1 MQKKNYVEKG
11 VLTNHLINM
20 RPNKRTPEEL
30 KQLSKDV
37 VEYYFNNPHAN
48 SSKYMQQKFKATEKI
63 IRDILSAE
71 FERRLE
77 NSITRRF
84 LNL

>member
-1 MQKKNYVEKG
+1 VQKKNYVEKG

>member
-1 MQKKNYVEKG
+1 MQKKNYVEKE
-11 VLTNHLINM
+11 VLTNHLIKM
-20 RPNKRTPEEL
+20 RPNKRTPEQL

-37 VEYYFNNPHAN
+37 IEYYFNNPHAN
-48 SSKYMQQKFKATEKI
+48 SSKYMQQKFKASEKI

>member
-48 SSKYMQQKFKATEKI
+48 SSKYMQEKFKASEKI

-77 NSITRRF
+77 NSITRRM
-84 LNL
+84 LNK

>member
-1 MQKKNYVEKG
+1 VQKKNYVEKE

-20 RPNKRTPEEL
+20 RPNKRTPEQL

-37 VEYYFNNPHAN
+37 VEYYFNKPHAN

-84 LNL
+84 LNV

>member
-1 MQKKNYVEKG
+1 M
-11 VLTNHLINM
+11 NHLINM
-20 RPNKRTPEEL
+20 RPNKRTPEQLE
-30 KQLSKDV
+30 QLSKDV

-48 SSKYMQQKFKATEKI
+48 SSKYMQEKFKASEKT

-84 LNL
+84 LNV

>member
-1 MQKKNYVEKG
+1 M
-11 VLTNHLINM
+11 
-20 RPNKRTPEEL
+20 KRTPEQL
-30 KQLSKDV
+30 KQLSKEV
-37 VEYYFNNPHAN
+37 VQYYFNNPHAN
-48 SSKYMQQKFKATEKI
+48 SSKYMQKKFKVSEKI

-84 LNL
+84 LSV

>member
-1 MQKKNYVEKG
+1 MEKE

-20 RPNKRTPEEL
+20 RAKKRTPQQLE
-30 KQLSKDV
+30 KLSKEV
-37 VEYYFNNPHAN
+37 VQYYFNNPHAN
-48 SSKYMQQKFKATEKI
+48 SSKYMQEKFKASEKI
-63 IRDILSAE
+63 IRDILSVE

-77 NSITRRF
+77 NSITRRM

>member
-1 MQKKNYVEKG
+1 MQKKNYAEKE
-11 VLTNHLINM
+11 VLTNHLTNM
-20 RPNKRTPEEL
+20 RAKKRTPKQL
-30 KQLSKDV
+30 KQLSKEV

-48 SSKYMQQKFKATEKI
+48 SSKYMQQKFKANEKI

-77 NSITRRF
+77 NSITRRM
-84 LNL
+84 LNK

>member
-1 MQKKNYVEKG
+1 VQKKNYVEKG

-48 SSKYMQQKFKATEKI
+48 SSKYMQEKFKASEKI

-77 NSITRRF
+77 NSITRRM
-84 LNL
+84 LNK

>member
-1 MQKKNYVEKG
+1 VQKKNYVEKG

-48 SSKYMQQKFKATEKI
+48 SSKYMQQKFKASEKI

-77 NSITRRF
+77 NSITRRM
-84 LNL
+84 LNK

>member
-1 MQKKNYVEKG
+1 
-11 VLTNHLINM
+11 M
-20 RPNKRTPEEL
+20 RAKKRTPEQL
-30 KQLSKDV
+30 KKLSSEV

-48 SSKYMQQKFKATEKI
+48 SSKYMQEKFKASEKI

-77 NSITRRF
+77 NSITRRM
-84 LNL
+84 LNK

>member
-48 SSKYMQQKFKATEKI
+48 SSKYMQQKFKASEKI

-77 NSITRRF
+77 NSITRRM
-84 LNL
+84 LNK

>member
-1 MQKKNYVEKG
+1 MQKKNYVEKE

-20 RPNKRTPEEL
+20 RPNKRTPEQLE
-30 KQLSKDV
+30 QLSKDV

-77 NSITRRF
+77 NSITRRMI
-84 LNL
+84 NL

>member
-1 MQKKNYVEKG
+1 MEKE
-11 VLTNHLINM
+11 VLTNHLTNM
-20 RPNKRTPEEL
+20 RPNKRTPEQL
-30 KQLSKDV
+30 KQLSKNV

-48 SSKYMQQKFKATEKI
+48 SSKYMQEKFKASEKI

-77 NSITRRF
+77 NSITRRM
-84 LNL
+84 LSV